1 MRKVL
6 LDTNIFLEYFAKRS
20 QYLYVKQ
27 IFNAIENGELQAV
40 ISAGTFYTITYIVE
54 MELKRS
60 GIHNPEKFQLNREYM
75 NRVLDLVCIANLNDQ
90 SSRAAINDE
99 SFRDLEDSLQY
110 RCAVQ
115 NNCDAI
121 VTINLR
127 DFQGASQLK
136 VLSPEEFLNTLA

>member
-60 GIHNPEKFQLNREYM
+60 GIHNPEKLQLNREYM
-75 NRVLDLVCIANLNDQ
+75 NRVLDLVCIRSKPN
-90 SSRAAINDE
+90 
-99 SFRDLEDSLQY
+99 
-110 RCAVQ
+110 
-115 NNCDAI
+115 
-121 VTINLR
+121 
-127 DFQGASQLK
+127 K
-136 VLSPEEFLNTLA
+136 SPLT